1 METAVT
7 RGVAPDTRSDTGV
20 DRGLVA
26 RLCLFAVALGYAAL
40 GWVNGTQAI
49 DHHIDLRT
57 VALMRHG
64 LGYYDAMNRAMREV
78 GHGPVDEVR
87 AFRMPTVFLVWRWLP
102 DDRAIW
108 ILFVALVVLTATMTF
123 RLTRFEFVAPALALV
138 LFATAKLRTGSGW
151 LDQFAVVELWVAP
164 ATVGAL
170 LAWKREKR
178 ALAAGLAF
186 VAFAIR
192 ELAGGMLLVGLLVA
206 LRDRSARTHWIAAC
220 AAASF
225 LYLGHGDLA
234 GTYLVAHG
242 RGVELPLVGT
252 GGAGAVVAMMGFGL
266 PLGVLVG
273 PVLWSAAVY
282 QCCKVGSYLA
292 LGLLAVPTSGMLISR
307 PYWGLVSLP
316 AVVIFGTEG
325 VADLVTSLRPSW
337 VRSRGRQPAAPSIRR
352 LIPSSSARRP

>member
-1 METAVT
+1 MQTAVPP
-7 RGVAPDTRSDTGV
+7 GVPPDTRRDAEI
-20 DRGLVA
+20 DRGLLA
-26 RLCLFAVALGYAAL
+26 RLCLGAVALGYAIL
-40 GWVNGTQAI
+40 GWSNGRQAI
-49 DHHIDLRT
+49 DHHIGLRT

-87 AFRMPTVFLVWRWLP
+87 AFRMPTVFLLWRWLP

-108 ILFVALVVLTATMTF
+108 LLFVALVVLTATMTF

-151 LDQFAVVELWVAP
+151 LDQFAIVELWVAP
-164 ATVGAL
+164 ASVGAL

-178 ALAAGLAF
+178 ALAAWLAF
-186 VAFAIR
+186 LAFAIR
-192 ELAGGMLLVGLLVA
+192 ELAGGMLVVGLIVS
-206 LRDRSARTHWIAAC
+206 LRSRRARTHWIAAC

-225 LYLGHGDLA
+225 LYLVHGDLA
-234 GTYLVAHG
+234 GRYLVAHG
-242 RGVELPLVGT
+242 KGVERPLVGT
-252 GGAGAVVAMMGFGL
+252 GGPGAVVAMMGFAL
-266 PLGVLVG
+266 PLGVVVG

-282 QCCKVGSYLA
+282 RCCQVRSYLV
-292 LGLLAVPTSGMLISR
+292 LGLLAVPISGVLISR

-325 VADLVTSLRPSW
+325 VAELATWLRPSSD
-337 VRSRGRQPAAPSIRR
+337 RSRGRRRAEPSTRR
-352 LIPSSSARRP
+352 PIPSSSSPRP

>member
-1 METAVT
+1 MQTAAPP
-7 RGVAPDTRSDTGV
+7 GVPPDTRRSAGV
-20 DRGLVA
+20 DRGLLA
-26 RLCLFAVALGYAAL
+26 RLCLSAIALGYAAL
-40 GWVNGTQAI
+40 GWTNGTQAI

-64 LGYYDAMNRAMREV
+64 LGYYDAMSRAMREV

-123 RLTRFEFVAPALALV
+123 RLTRFEFVAPGLALV
-138 LFATAKLRTGSGW
+138 LLATAKLRTGSGW

-178 ALAAGLAF
+178 ALAAWLAF
-186 VAFAIR
+186 LAFAIR
-192 ELAGGMLLVGLLVA
+192 ELAGGMLPVGLIVSLQH
-206 LRDRSARTHWIAAC
+206 RRARTHWIAAC
-220 AAASF
+220 VAGSVV
-225 LYLGHGDLA
+225 YLAHGDFA
-234 GTYLVAHG
+234 GTYLVARG
-242 RGVELPLVGT
+242 KGVELPLVGT

-273 PVLWSAAVY
+273 PVLWSAAVHR
-282 QCCKVGSYLA
+282 CCSVRSYLA
-292 LGLLAVPTSGMLISR
+292 LGLLAVPISGVLISR
-307 PYWGLVSLP
+307 PYWGLISLP
-316 AVVIFGTEG
+316 VVVIFGTEG
-325 VADLVTSLRPSW
+325 VADVVTSLRPSW
-337 VRSRGRQPAAPSIRR
+337 DRIPGRRRAVPSARKP
-352 LIPSSSARRP
+352 IPSSS